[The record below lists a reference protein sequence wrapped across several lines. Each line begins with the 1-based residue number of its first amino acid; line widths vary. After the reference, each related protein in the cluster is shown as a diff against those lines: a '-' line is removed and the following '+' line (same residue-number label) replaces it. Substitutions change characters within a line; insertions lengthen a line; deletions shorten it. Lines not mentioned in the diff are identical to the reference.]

1 MSPRRILQIV
11 GTIELATLVVL
22 LANLVTIHLPEL
34 SRVLGP
40 VHGLAYTGTVITAV
54 LLSKG
59 RRRVWLFSLIPGVGG
74 LLASR
79 TASPGAIT
87 ASGGD

>member
-22 LANLVTIHLPEL
+22 LANLVTVHLPEL

-59 RRRVWLFSLIPGVGG
+59 RHRVWLFSLIPGVGG

-79 TASPGAIT
+79 TASAAAIT

>member
-1 MSPRRILQIV
+1 VSPRRILQIV

-22 LANLVTIHLPEL
+22 LANLVTVHLPEL

-59 RRRVWLFSLIPGVGG
+59 RRRVWLFSLIPGVRG

-79 TASPGAIT
+79 TASPAIT